1 MRRKAPVNF
10 SLQEEKLRELRVLAK
25 LLDEAVTIPGTS
37 VRVGFDSLLGLV
49 PGVGDVLTGLLSA
62 YIVWQASKLGVP
74 KRILLRMVL
83 NVGVDV
89 LVGTVPVAGDIF
101 DVLWKANK
109 KNLALLEK
117 HLNEKLPASPVI
129 DV

>member
-10 SLQEEKLRELRVLAK
+10 SLQEEKLRELRALAK
-25 LLDEAVTIPGTS
+25 LLDEAVTLPGTN

-49 PGVGDVLTGLLSA
+49 PGVGDVLTGMLSA
-62 YIVWQASKLGVP
+62 YIVLQASKLGVP
-74 KRILLRMVL
+74 KRILLRMVF

-89 LVGTVPVAGDIF
+89 LVGTVPVAGDVF
-101 DVLWKANK
+101 DVIWKANK

-117 HLNEKLPASPVI
+117 YLNEKLPASPVI